1 MIKLI
6 QIRNCVI
13 NMEHVVFIEY
23 DKDGKSVTVGTIDD
37 THKIDDVS
45 LSDWQ
50 GAINAFSRMMRVSR

>member
-13 NMEHVVFIEY
+13 NMEHVVFIGY
-23 DKDGKSVTVGTIDD
+23 DKDSKSVTVGTIDD

-45 LSDWQ
+45 FSDWQ
-50 GAINAFSRMMRVSR
+50 GAVNALSRMMRVSR

>member
-1 MIKLI
+1 
-6 QIRNCVI
+6 
-13 NMEHVVFIEY
+13 MEHVVFIEY

-50 GAINAFSRMMRVSR
+50 VAVNALSRMMRVSR